1 MPSLPAHAAPRGA
14 ARRAA
19 RTSAPHLDTARAR
32 TNHAGARTAP
42 LTAPSSAARTPMP
55 RRRAPW
61 SARHSRPHR
70 GQARG
75 GAAAHTARACAP
87 PRVSALRRQHRQ
99 RHPCRLA
106 RQRRHD
112 THAPTT
118 TTAFLRQATT
128 STLPTQS
135 SEQRASRRRAHGV
148 GARFAAACGPP
159 LARLYRRADFASTL
173 LGASTKPGLHR
184 HARRGFTHSDI
195 TPGSQ
200 LPSSSTRHT
209 PATSRPRAPLPRA
222 ACAYAR
228 RRWRPLSTSATAAY
242 LASSTRTFVAEGGTF
257 DVGYGRLPRVIQTHR
272 RRVAPHIERFAL
284 GPPGHFPP
292 LSCLVPSPP
301 AMRERARRAAPEQ

>member
-1 MPSLPAHAAPRGA
+1 
-14 ARRAA
+14 
-19 RTSAPHLDTARAR
+19 
-32 TNHAGARTAP
+32 
-42 LTAPSSAARTPMP
+42 MP

-135 SEQRASRRRAHGV
+135 SEQRAPRRRAHGV
-148 GARFAAACGPP
+148 GPASPP
-159 LARLYRRADFASTL
+159 LAGLRLPAFTDAPTSPARSSAPAPNPAFTATPGAVSRTAISHPARNCRQVRRATPRL
-173 LGASTKPGLHR
+173 LRGPVHR
-184 HARRGFTHSDI
+184 CHERRVRMLVADGGPFRRRPRPPTSLRPH
-195 TPGSQ
+195 G
-200 LPSSSTRHT
+200 PSS
-209 PATSRPRAPLPRA
+209 PRA
-222 ACAYAR
+222 A
-228 RRWRPLSTSATAAY
+228 LSTSATAAY
-242 LASSTRTFVAEGGTF
+242 LASSRRTADASRPT
-257 DVGYGRLPRVIQTHR
+257 
-272 RRVAPHIERFAL
+272 
-284 GPPGHFPP
+284 
-292 LSCLVPSPP
+292 
-301 AMRERARRAAPEQ
+301 